1 MIRATGSKTD
11 YSPSARAA
19 SLSTLHAFLLKGATT
34 FELGKVDI
42 SHFGLQKLIT
52 ENPVAATAVF
62 KALMETVWSCLL
74 GVEPDRLSRRTVP
87 LGSSPNSPRED
98 LHQGVV
104 PTDVACHSCISST
117 PSAMT
122 SFSKKKRVLRK
133 KEEGRT

>member
-87 LGSSPNSPRED
+87 LGSSHKGIFGDCRAWYAVTETQGRLS
-98 LHQGVV
+98 LHSHMVV
-104 PTDVACHSCISST
+104 WAGYPLTCYRSVRRSRS
-117 PSAMT
+117 
-122 SFSKKKRVLRK
+122 L
-133 KEEGRT
+133 